1 LRTVWLQE
9 QRNAAIYAH
18 VLARH
23 TTSTNTDKRNT
34 KRFDALLTQCV
45 KIDSVPPLRKTL
57 RHAARRHEIMPE
69 KTTAWVLRKGEDDG
83 KPGHLEQDEVT
94 LPELGESDCL
104 VESIYGCWEGNMGHA
119 CSRKPI
125 DICRQRGE
133 DFVVIGN
140 AGVVRI
146 LETGDRVTTVKKG
159 DFALLFC
166 IGSRDKWGYPR
177 TIFGYDAVGTIGLL
191 AKRTVCREYQVIPV
205 PDTSRHSL
213 KQWAAFSLRYITA
226 WSNWHQAYGCWRV
239 QMGVEDCPSPY
250 VWGWGGGVTW
260 AELTLAKYSGAKVSM
275 ISGNP
280 KRLRAIARAGMNP
293 IDRRNFI
300 NLDYNTQR
308 YRNDPEYK
316 KKYLESEQIFLRTV
330 QETTNG
336 VGVSIFLDYVG
347 SPVTRATIKA
357 LSRQGLVSTAGWKEG
372 MKISLVRAIECINRH
387 THVHTHYAR
396 YAQGRAAVQFAENTG
411 WMPDD
416 ISEMD
421 VYAFDEVPT
430 LRQDYDAGKSST
442 YFPIYEVNKP

>member
-1 LRTVWLQE
+1 M
-9 QRNAAIYAH
+9 A
-18 VLARH
+18 
-23 TTSTNTDKRNT
+23 
-34 KRFDALLTQCV
+34 
-45 KIDSVPPLRKTL
+45 
-57 RHAARRHEIMPE
+57 E
-69 KTTAWVLRKGEDDG
+69 KSKAWVLR
-83 KPGHLEQDEVT
+83 PGAGLGDQGALEIDEIT

-119 CSRKPI
+119 IGRKPV
-125 DICRQRGE
+125 DVCKLRGE
-133 DFVVIGN
+133 DYVVLGN

-146 LETGDRVTTVKKG
+146 LETGDRVTNVKKG

-166 IGSRDKWGYPR
+166 VGSRDKWGYPK

-191 AKRTVCREYQVIPV
+191 SKRTVCRDYQVIPV
-205 PDTSRHSL
+205 PDMSRHTL

-226 WSNWHQAYGCWRV
+226 WSNWIQAYGCWRV

-293 IDRRNFI
+293 IDRRAFI
-300 NLDYNTQR
+300 DLDY
-308 YRNDPEYK
+308 DPERYK
-316 KKYLESEQIFLRTV
+316 SDPEFKTAYLQSEKTFLRTV
-330 QETTNG
+330 SETTDG
-336 VGVSIFLDYVG
+336 IGVSIFLDYVG

-357 LSRQGLVSTAGWKEG
+357 LSRQGLVATAGWKHG

-411 WMPDD
+411 WVPDD
-416 ISEMD
+416 TSDID
-421 VYAFDEVPT
+421 VYGFDEIPQ
-430 LRQDYDAGKSST
+430 LRKDYDAGLTTS
-442 YFPIYEVNKP
+442 YFPIYEVNRP